1 MTHIA
6 RLAAVIA
13 GLLLVL
19 GAAIFLFF
27 RSSMASE
34 GVYGV
39 ASAVGLDAAPPER
52 HIVPEGFQGWAVV
65 HYGVEGAPP
74 LRHEDDALIVEYPA
88 SGRLDTSSP
97 APEHEGFIQRGYY
110 VQTID
115 GLVPLSRAG
124 DIWGEFS
131 HRSFEDDDAASI
143 HQMLQDGGGESIR
156 RSTGF
161 FVGTMQDFMATEWPV
176 EHRLPAWGSESH
188 AMNGRQQ
195 TP

>member
-1 MTHIA
+1 MAHIA
-6 RLAAVIA
+6 RLVAVIA
-13 GLLLVL
+13 GLLLVA
-19 GAAIFLFF
+19 GAAAFLFF

-34 GVYGV
+34 GVYRV
-39 ASAVGLDAAPPER
+39 AHAVGLDAAPPER

-65 HYGVEGAPP
+65 HYGVEGAPKLP
-74 LRHEDDALIVEYPA
+74 HEDDALIVEYPA

-110 VQTID
+110 MQTVD

-131 HRSFEDDDAASI
+131 HRFFEEDDAASI
-143 HQMLQDGGGESIR
+143 HQMLRDGDGGSIR

-161 FVGTMQDFMATEWPV
+161 FVGAMQDFMATEWPA
-176 EHRLPAWGSESH
+176 EHRLPAGASERH
-188 AMNGRQQ
+188 AVNGRHGV
-195 TP
+195 P